1 MTWRPHYP
9 DGILTVDEILF
20 LPLDG
25 VELVVLS
32 ACETGLGEVA
42 GGGNFRLRISECGM
56 EADN

>member
-9 DGILTVDEILF
+9 DGILTADEILF

-32 ACETGLGEVA
+32 ACETGLEEVA
-42 GGGNFRLRISECGM
+42 GGGNFRLRI
-56 EADN
+56 ADC